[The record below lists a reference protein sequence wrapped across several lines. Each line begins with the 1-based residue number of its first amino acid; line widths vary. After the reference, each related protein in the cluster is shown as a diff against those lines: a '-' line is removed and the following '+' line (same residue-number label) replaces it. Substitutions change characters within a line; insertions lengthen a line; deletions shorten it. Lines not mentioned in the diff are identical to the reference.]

1 MKKVILL
8 LIASSILA
16 YSQERKDVDV
26 TIYNT
31 NLGVVKETREI
42 NLKNG
47 TQEVFIRDVPTGI
60 NTSSVKIGLDGKVIE
75 QNYRYDLANPR
86 SLMQHFIDKKI
97 KLVSKDATI
106 EGTLISA
113 SGNSVV
119 INSNDGGLMI
129 LPSLEGYNI
138 ALDYMPEGLLTKPTL
153 VWKVQS
159 AKSGNQDAK
168 LTYQTSGMSWEA
180 EYVATLN
187 KDDNKLDLN
196 AWVNVTNNSGG
207 TFKNANLRLVAG
219 DINRAGPAGG
229 DLTGN
234 YPEILGRKNMVM
246 VEKNLMEEK
255 KFFEYHIYEVANK
268 TDLLNNENK
277 QIGMFN
283 SNGISVKKIFTYNSP
298 GSNIEKQKPA
308 VSIEFKNSKENNLG
322 LPIPKGIVRIYK
334 DDGESVELVG
344 EDNVDHTA
352 KNEEMELMIG
362 EAFDITIDEKV
373 VNSRKISD
381 KVREIEYELEVRN
394 SKDEDIEV
402 EINRQLW
409 SNWEVLSSNIDYV
422 KENNNKI
429 SFKVKVGENDK
440 NKLTYKIR
448 FVY

>member
-1 MKKVILL
+1 MMKKVILL
-8 LIASSILA
+8 LLASTLFA

-42 NLKNG
+42 DLKSG
-47 TQEVFIRDVPTGI
+47 TTEVFIRDVPTGI
-60 NTSSVKIGLDGKVIE
+60 NTSSVKIGLDGKVLE

-113 SGNSVV
+113 SGNSIV
-119 INSNDGGLMI
+119 INSNDGGLII

-138 ALDYMPEGLLTKPTL
+138 SLDYMPEGLLTKPTL
-153 VWKVQS
+153 VWKVRTDKPGKQN
-159 AKSGNQDAK
+159 AD
-168 LTYQTSGMSWEA
+168 LTYQTSGMSWTA

-187 KDDNKLDLN
+187 KDDNELDLN

-207 TFKNANLRLVAG
+207 SYKNTNLKLVAG
-219 DINRAGPAGG
+219 DINRANSYNGAPMYERTQTYSKSLGAEA
-229 DLTGN
+229 DL
-234 YPEILGRKNMVM
+234 V
-246 VEKNLMEEK
+246 EEK

-268 TDLLNNENK
+268 TDLLQNENK

-283 SNGISVKKIFTYNSP
+283 ANDISVKKIFTYNSH
-298 GSNIEKQKPA
+298 GSNVEKRKPA
-308 VSIEFKNSKENNLG
+308 VSIEFKNTKDNNLG

-352 KNEEMELMIG
+352 KNEEMELKIG

-381 KVREIEYELEVRN
+381 KVREMEYEIEVRN

-409 SNWEVLSSNIDYV
+409 GNWEVLSTNIDYE

-429 SFKVKVGENDK
+429 SFKVKVGENGK
-440 NKLTYKIR
+440 KKLTYKIR

>member
-1 MKKVILL
+1 MKKIILL

-47 TQEVFIRDVPTGI
+47 TQEVYIRDVPTGI

-97 KLVSKDATI
+97 KLISKDATI

-113 SGNSVV
+113 SSNSVV

-129 LPSLEGYNI
+129 LPSLEGFNI

-159 AKSGNQDAK
+159 SKSGKQDAK

-196 AWVNVTNNSGG
+196 AWVNVSNNSGG
-207 TFKNANLRLVAG
+207 TFKNANLKLVAG
-219 DINRAGPAGG
+219 DINRVGG
-229 DLTGN
+229 REIIYQTDYLMAKNSSAAEADL
-234 YPEILGRKNMVM
+234 V
-246 VEKNLMEEK
+246 EEK

-283 SNGISVKKIFTYNSP
+283 ANGISVVKKFTYNSR

-308 VSIEFKNSKENNLG
+308 VSIEFNNSKENNLG

-394 SKDEDIEV
+394 SKDEDVEV

-409 SNWEVLSSNIDYV
+409 SNWEVLSSNLDYV

>member
-1 MKKVILL
+1 MKKIILL

-16 YSQERKDVDV
+16 YSQERKEVDV

-75 QNYRYDLANPR
+75 QNYRYDLASPR

-97 KLVSKDATI
+97 KLISKDATI

-113 SGNSVV
+113 AHNSIV
-119 INSNDGGLMI
+119 ISSNDGGLII

-159 AKSGNQDAK
+159 AKSGKQDAK

-196 AWVNVTNNSGG
+196 AWVNVSNNSGG
-207 TFKNANLRLVAG
+207 TFKNANLKLMAG
-219 DINRAGPAGG
+219 DINKAYVSAEDIYIQREMIKSAYSPPT
-229 DLTGN
+229 DM
-234 YPEILGRKNMVM
+234 I
-246 VEKNLMEEK
+246 EK

-283 SNGISVKKIFTYNSP
+283 ANDISVKKILTYNSR
-298 GSNIEKQKPA
+298 GSNIEKQKPS

-381 KVREIEYELEVRN
+381 KVREIEYEIEVRN
-394 SKDEDIEV
+394 SKDEDVEV

>member
-1 MKKVILL
+1 MKKIILL
-8 LIASSILA
+8 LIASSFLA
-16 YSQERKDVDV
+16 YSQERKNVDV

-60 NTSSVKIGLDGKVIE
+60 NTSSVKIVLDGKVIE

-86 SLMQHFIDKKI
+86 SLMKHFIDKKI
-97 KLVSKDATI
+97 KLISKDATI

-113 SGNSVV
+113 SSNSVV
-119 INSNDGGLMI
+119 INSIDGGLII

-207 TFKNANLRLVAG
+207 TFKNANLKLMAG
-219 DINRAGPAGG
+219 DINKANVSSEDVYRQREMIKSAYSPVA
-229 DLTGN
+229 D
-234 YPEILGRKNMVM
+234 M
-246 VEKNLMEEK
+246 VEEKN
-255 KFFEYHIYEVANK
+255 FFEYHIYEVANK

-283 SNGISVKKIFTYNSP
+283 ANDISVVKKFIYNSR
-298 GSNIEKQKPA
+298 GSFIEKQKPT

-373 VNSRKISD
+373 VNSKKISD

-409 SNWEVLSSNIDYV
+409 SNWEVLSSNIDFV
-422 KENNNKI
+422 KENSNKI

>member
-1 MKKVILL
+1 MKKIILL
-8 LIASSILA
+8 LIASSFLV

-60 NTSSVKIGLDGKVIE
+60 NTSSVKIGLDGKVLE

-97 KLVSKDATI
+97 KLISKDATI
-106 EGTLISA
+106 EGTLISS

-129 LPSLEGYNI
+129 LPSLEGFNI

-159 AKSGNQDAK
+159 AESGKQDAK

-196 AWVNVTNNSGG
+196 AWVNVSNNSGG
-207 TFKNANLRLVAG
+207 SFKDANLKLMAG
-219 DINRAGPAGG
+219 DINKAYVSSEDVYRQREMIKSAYSPVA
-229 DLTGN
+229 D
-234 YPEILGRKNMVM
+234 M
-246 VEKNLMEEK
+246 VEEKN
-255 KFFEYHIYEVANK
+255 FFEYHIYEVANK

-283 SNGISVKKIFTYNSP
+283 ANNISVVKKFTYNSR
-298 GSNIEKQKPA
+298 GSFIEKQKPS

-373 VNSRKISD
+373 VNSKKISD
-381 KVREIEYELEVRN
+381 KVREIEYELELRN

>member
-1 MKKVILL
+1 MKKIILL
-8 LIASSILA
+8 LIASSFLA

-60 NTSSVKIGLDGKVIE
+60 NTSSVKIGLEGKVIE

-86 SLMQHFIDKKI
+86 SLMKHFIDKKI
-97 KLVSKDATI
+97 KLISKEATI

-119 INSNDGGLMI
+119 INSIDGGLII

-207 TFKNANLRLVAG
+207 TFKNANLKLMAG
-219 DINRAGPAGG
+219 DINKANVSSEDVYRQREMIKSAYSPVA
-229 DLTGN
+229 D
-234 YPEILGRKNMVM
+234 M
-246 VEKNLMEEK
+246 VEEKN
-255 KFFEYHIYEVANK
+255 FFEYHIYEVANK

-283 SNGISVKKIFTYNSP
+283 ANDISVVKKFTYNSR
-298 GSNIEKQKPA
+298 GSFIEKQKPT

-373 VNSRKISD
+373 VNSKKISD
-381 KVREIEYELEVRN
+381 KIREIEYELEVRN

-409 SNWEVLSSNIDYV
+409 SNWEVLSSNIDFV
-422 KENNNKI
+422 KENSNKI

>member
-1 MKKVILL
+1 M
-8 LIASSILA
+8 ASAMLA

-31 NLGVVKETREI
+31 NLGVIKETREI
-42 NLKNG
+42 ELKSG
-47 TQEVFIRDVPTGI
+47 TTEVFIRDVPTGI
-60 NTSSVKIGLDGKVIE
+60 NTSSVKIGLDGKVLE

-119 INSNDGGLMI
+119 INSSDGGLMI

-159 AKSGNQDAK
+159 AKSGKQIAD
-168 LTYQTSGMSWEA
+168 LTYQTSGMSWTA

-196 AWVNVTNNSGG
+196 AWVNVSNNSGG
-207 TFKNANLRLVAG
+207 TFKDANLKLVAG
-219 DINRAGPAGG
+219 DINRAGPAARDFG
-229 DLTGN
+229 GN
-234 YPEILGRKNMVM
+234 YPNLLGSKYSMAEEDLV
-246 VEKNLMEEK
+246 EEK

-283 SNGISVKKIFTYNSP
+283 ANDISVKKIFTYNSR
-298 GSNIEKQKPA
+298 GSNVEKQKPA

-352 KNEEMELMIG
+352 KNEEMELRIG

-381 KVREIEYELEVRN
+381 KVREMEYEIEVRN

-409 SNWEVLSSNIDYV
+409 GNWEVLSTNIDYE
-422 KENNNKI
+422 KENNNNI
-429 SFKVKVGENDK
+429 SFKVKVGENGK